1 MSAEGLAPAPAVV
14 DTPSQPLA
22 LALDLGG
29 TRFRW
34 AIVDAGGRL
43 LRRAEGASEEGITR
57 ARLMA
62 RLEEVARQI
71 LADHGAALAG
81 LGAAVPGPMDPSRGY
96 IYAAPNLPCLDAFD
110 FKRYWEDRL
119 SLPVWAAN
127 DADLAA
133 LGEQRF
139 GAGKGAQHLVYL
151 TVSTGVGGGFILDGR
166 LYQGAG
172 GPVAEVGHMVID
184 AQGPPCRCGRLGC
197 LEALAS
203 GTAIARMAAEA
214 LAQRPGWSP
223 AGREGGISGPVTAEQ
238 VATAARSG
246 DDLAVDI
253 FARAARAL
261 ATAILNLIH
270 LLAPEMIILGGGVTR
285 APDLLLPTIRE
296 QVIAGVLPGFRVPP
310 IVTAALGDN
319 AGLVGAACLVFD
331 HYRGRAGTDS
341 SLR

>member
-1 MSAEGLAPAPAVV
+1 MSAEGLAPAVA
-14 DTPSQPLA
+14 DARSLPLA

-34 AIVDAGGRL
+34 ATVDAAGRL
-43 LRRAEGASEEGITR
+43 HRRAEGATEAATSR
-57 ARLMA
+57 AQLLA

-71 LADHGAALAG
+71 LADHDGEVAG
-81 LGAAVPGPMDPSRGY
+81 LGAAVPGPLDPRRGY

-110 FKRYWEDRL
+110 FKGYWEKRL
-119 SLPVWAAN
+119 GVRVWVAN

-139 GAGKGAQHLVYL
+139 GAGRGAQHLVYL
-151 TVSTGVGGGFILDGR
+151 TVSTGIGGGFMLDGR

-184 AQGPPCRCGRLGC
+184 AHGPPCRCGRLGC

-223 AGREGGISGPVTAEQ
+223 AEPEGNISGPVTAEQ
-238 VATAARSG
+238 VATAARAG

-253 FARAARAL
+253 FARAAGAL
-261 ATAILNLIH
+261 ATAILNLVH
-270 LLAPEMIILGGGVTR
+270 LLAPEIVILGGGVMQ
-285 APDLLLPTIRE
+285 AADLLLPTIRQ
-296 QVIAGVLPGFRVPP
+296 QVTAGVLPGFRVPP
-310 IVTAALGDN
+310 ILTAALGDN
-319 AGLVGAACLVFD
+319 AGLAGAAALGFE
-331 HYRGRAGTDS
+331 HYREPPGAGQ
-341 SLR
+341 